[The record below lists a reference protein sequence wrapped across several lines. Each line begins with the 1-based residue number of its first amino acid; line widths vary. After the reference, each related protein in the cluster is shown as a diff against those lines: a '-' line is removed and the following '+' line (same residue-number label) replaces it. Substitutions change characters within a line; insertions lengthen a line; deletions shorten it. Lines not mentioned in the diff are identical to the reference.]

1 MPLPISIEH
10 LISHNIIESERI
22 EFKRGWNPDSIY
34 RTICAF
40 ANDIENIGGGYILI
54 GVEEDNGVVSRPAIG
69 LPRKQVDQIQK
80 QMIGFNNLIKPP
92 YSPKLS
98 LEQLDGKTVIVLWVP
113 GGSNRPYEV
122 PEQITAKE
130 KRYFYY
136 IRQYSTTK
144 KANQQEQQELIS
156 LANQVPFDD
165 RANTSTSVDDIAIN
179 LVNEF
184 LRTTK
189 SRLHNSSGYTSKVD
203 ILGQMHLTSGSTELL
218 FPRNVALMLF
228 SDKPDVYFPCT
239 RVEIVEFPNGTET
252 SDFYERPFIVG
263 PIHKQIHSVLNYFKT
278 NILQEKIVKQ
288 PNLPESIRIWNY
300 PFEAIEEAV
309 SNAFYHR
316 DYQVREP
323 IEIRV
328 YPDSIVILNYG
339 GPDRS
344 IKADA
349 FKTGAIKPRRY
360 RNRRLGDFLKEL
372 ELTEGRATGIPRIRK
387 ALSDNSSPEPLFDF
401 DEDYISPN

>member
-80 QMIGFNNLIKPP
+80 QMIGFINLIKPP

-144 KANQQEQQELIS
+144 KSKSARTARTHLIGK
-156 LANQVPFDD
+156 P
-165 RANTSTSVDDIAIN
+165 STV
-179 LVNEF
+179 
-184 LRTTK
+184 
-189 SRLHNSSGYTSKVD
+189 
-203 ILGQMHLTSGSTELL
+203 
-218 FPRNVALMLF
+218 
-228 SDKPDVYFPCT
+228 
-239 RVEIVEFPNGTET
+239 
-252 SDFYERPFIVG
+252 
-263 PIHKQIHSVLNYFKT
+263 
-278 NILQEKIVKQ
+278 
-288 PNLPESIRIWNY
+288 
-300 PFEAIEEAV
+300 
-309 SNAFYHR
+309 
-316 DYQVREP
+316 
-323 IEIRV
+323 
-328 YPDSIVILNYG
+328 
-339 GPDRS
+339 
-344 IKADA
+344 
-349 FKTGAIKPRRY
+349 
-360 RNRRLGDFLKEL
+360 
-372 ELTEGRATGIPRIRK
+372 
-387 ALSDNSSPEPLFDF
+387 
-401 DEDYISPN
+401 